1 MTVSCHCSA
10 SSNGLQALLEA
21 AADCKR
27 LLIFTGS
34 GLSATSGIFHKDI
47 CGGSMPIMEGTLC
60 KEYWPGWGIQSS
72 QTAHAA
78 HLVSGDEHP

>member
-10 SSNGLQALLEA
+10 SSNGLQAFLEA

-34 GLSATSGIFHKDI
+34 GLSATSGICPWDT
-47 CGGSMPIMEGTLC
+47 CGGLNASPEMDPVKTSMGQ
-60 KEYWPGWGIQSS
+60 PGVFR
-72 QTAHAA
+72 ADHAA
-78 HLVSGDEHP
+78 NPVSGKLGL

>member
-1 MTVSCHCSA
+1 MTVSCPCST

-34 GLSATSGIFHKDI
+34 GLSATSGVYPWEI
-47 CGGSMPIMEGTLC
+47 CSAGSC
-60 KEYWPGWGIQSS
+60 
-72 QTAHAA
+72 H
-78 HLVSGDEHP
+78 VSPEWDHIGSALA